1 MKYTTR
7 QAAKIVGVHRITL
20 QNWITDGSVPAP
32 KIQVIG
38 ESSMRLWTERDIAK
52 ARKAIKKKPL
62 QLSRPKSRAS
72 TRT

>member
-7 QAAKIVGVHRITL
+7 QAAKIVGVHRVTL
-20 QNWITDGSVPAP
+20 QNWITDGNVPAP
-32 KIQVIG
+32 KVQNIG
-38 ESSMRLWTERDIAK
+38 GGSMRLWSKHDVAK

-62 QLSRPKSRAS
+62 QLGRPRSRAS

>member
-20 QNWITDGSVPAP
+20 QNWITDGIVPAP
-32 KIQVIG
+32 KIQNIG
-38 ESSMRLWTERDIAK
+38 GGSVRLWSKQDVAK
-52 ARKAIKKKPL
+52 TRKAIKKKSL
-62 QLSRPKSRAS
+62 LLNRPRSGAS